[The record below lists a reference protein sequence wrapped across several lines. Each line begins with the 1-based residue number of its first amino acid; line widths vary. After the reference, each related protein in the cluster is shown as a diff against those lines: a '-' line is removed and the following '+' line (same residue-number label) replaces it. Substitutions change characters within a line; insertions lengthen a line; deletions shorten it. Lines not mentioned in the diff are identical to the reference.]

1 MKKLASCIAASAL
14 AIGALAFAAPESA
27 YAHGGGGPDGHHGGG
42 HHHKEKRHHKQQK
55 NQLHYSTNKAQK
67 AESDRKHKEA
77 KHQQHLDA
85 HRQQQAKAQQAEKQR
100 QQRAANEAAL
110 KKQKEA
116 KALASKQQKEAE
128 ALALKKQREAEA
140 LALQEKQKQEELK
153 RQQQEALKQEKEA
166 ALKRKQEEKLKER
179 QEAEALRLQKLADKK
194 HNLFPVISEPKKSEW
209 YEEVPEDYEG
219 FLVSKVLNP
228 KRNYWADEKYYL
240 YVKQDQALALAELLE
255 SSPNG
260 TLADYLGGV
269 FLPFGNGESL
279 NSITVPDHSGI
290 APVAEKIRA
299 LATKGDVR
307 ITLFVKD
314 QKVVIA
320 KVSLWNGKYGFV
332 KDSKKEAVQYST
344 LLDAQ

>member
-1 MKKLASCIAASAL
+1 MKKLASCIVASAL

-27 YAHGGGGPDGHHGGG
+27 YAHGGGGPGGHHGGG
-42 HHHKEKRHHKQQK
+42 HHHKEKRQHKQHKDQR
-55 NQLHYSTNKAQK
+55 HYSNHKAQK
-67 AESDRKHKEA
+67 AESHGKRKEA
-77 KHQQHLDA
+77 KQ
-85 HRQQQAKAQQAEKQR
+85 QQQAKAQKAEKER

-116 KALASKQQKEAE
+116 KALALKQQKEAE

-140 LALQEKQKQEELK
+140 LALQEKQKQEQLK
-153 RQQQEALKQEKEA
+153 RQQQEALKQQKEA
-166 ALKRKQEEKLKER
+166 ALKNKQEEQLKEKQKR
-179 QEAEALRLQKLADKK
+179 EALRLQKLAEKK
-194 HNLFPVISEPKKSEW
+194 NNHFPVIGEPKNPEW
-209 YEEVPEDYEG
+209 YEEVPEEYEG

-255 SSPNG
+255 ASPNG
-260 TLADYLGGV
+260 TLADYLGDV
-269 FLPFGNGESL
+269 FLPFDNGESL
-279 NSITVPDHSGI
+279 NGITVPESSNN
-290 APVAEKIRA
+290 APATDKLRA
-299 LATKGDVR
+299 LAAQGDVR
-307 ITLFVKD
+307 ITVFVKD

-332 KDSKKEAVQYST
+332 KDSKKETVQYAT

>member
-1 MKKLASCIAASAL
+1 MKKLASCIVASAL

-27 YAHGGGGPDGHHGGG
+27 YAHGGGGPGGGHHGGG
-42 HHHKEKRHHKQQK
+42 HHHKEKRQHKQHKDQR
-55 NQLHYSTNKAQK
+55 HYSNHKAQK
-67 AESDRKHKEA
+67 GEINGKRKEA
-77 KHQQHLDA
+77 KQQQQRVDA
-85 HRQQQAKAQQAEKQR
+85 NRQQQAKAQKAKKER

-116 KALASKQQKEAE
+116 KALALKQQKEAE

-140 LALQEKQKQEELK
+140 LALQEKQKQE
-153 RQQQEALKQEKEA
+153 ALKQQKEA
-166 ALKRKQEEKLKER
+166 ALKKKQEEKQKR
-179 QEAEALRLQKLADKK
+179 EALRLQKLAEKK
-194 HNLFPVISEPKKSEW
+194 NNHFPVIGEPKNPEW
-209 YEEVPEDYEG
+209 YEEVPEEYEG

-255 SSPNG
+255 ASPNG
-260 TLADYLGGV
+260 TLADYLGDV
-269 FLPFGNGESL
+269 FLPFGNDESL
-279 NSITVPDHSGI
+279 NGITVPESSNI
-290 APVAEKIRA
+290 APATDKLRA
-299 LATKGDVR
+299 LAAQGDVR
-307 ITLFVKD
+307 ITVFVKD

-332 KDSKKEAVQYST
+332 KDSKKETVQYAT